1 MVAELVATKAIKGGI
16 GNPEFYSATRWENHP
31 CCIVAMQKDFIQKHP
46 EAVQEFVSLLVDTG
60 EYIEN
65 DKTRAADIAVKF
77 LDPEGKMGL
86 NPQVL
91 QNVFSQ
97 PMAIRWDGLYPE
109 AADLDKIQKYM
120 HDVMEIGKIIDLENF
135 IEPRFANTAFNIN

>member
-1 MVAELVATKAIKGGI
+1 
-16 GNPEFYSATRWENHP
+16 
-31 CCIVAMQKDFIQKHP
+31 
-46 EAVQEFVSLLVDTG
+46 
-60 EYIEN
+60 
-65 DKTRAADIAVKF
+65 

-109 AADLDKIQKYM
+109 AADLDKIQRYM

-135 IEPRFANTAFNIN
+135 IEPSFANTAFNR